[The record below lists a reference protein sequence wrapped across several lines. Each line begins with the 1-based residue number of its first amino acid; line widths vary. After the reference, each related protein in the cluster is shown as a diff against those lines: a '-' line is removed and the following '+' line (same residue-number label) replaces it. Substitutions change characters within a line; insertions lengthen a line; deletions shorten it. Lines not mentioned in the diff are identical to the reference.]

1 LGQDKPAQTS
11 RRTGH
16 CSNADREDN
25 FVVGLKLQTEMRTYN
40 YSDLSKEA
48 IQKLVQRNVDPADEI
63 RAVVE
68 EIIVNVRNN
77 GDKALFDY
85 AAQFDKVDLQKLTV
99 EKDELAQLAA
109 SILPEQKQALQT
121 AYNNI
126 LKFHQTQLKT
136 EAKVETMPGVTC
148 WRELRPIEK
157 VGLYIPGGTAVL
169 PSTFLMLGIPARI
182 VGCHEIVVCSPP
194 QKDGKINP
202 YIAYVAQLLGIEKI
216 YLTGGA
222 QAIAAM
228 AYGTESIPKVD
239 KVFGPGNQYVTK
251 AKTVIQSTTTT
262 AIDMP
267 AGPSEVLVITDESAV
282 PEYVAAD
289 LLAQAE
295 HGVDSQSVLVSTS
308 SEFAEKVIAELNKQL
323 PVLPRANI
331 AGKAID
337 NSYVIVVKTLDEAIQ
352 FSNQYAPEH
361 LILAT
366 ANWQQLTSNI
376 INAGSVFLGNLTPES
391 VGDYASGTNHT
402 LPTSAYARAYS
413 GVSVD
418 SFVKKITFQHITD
431 AGIKNIGPTVE
442 ILAELEGLQAH
453 KNAVSI
459 RIK

>member
-1 LGQDKPAQTS
+1 MK
-11 RRTGH
+11 
-16 CSNADREDN
+16 
-25 FVVGLKLQTEMRTYN
+25 TYN
-40 YSDLSKEA
+40 YSDLSKED

-63 RAVVE
+63 RTVVE
-68 EIIVNVRNN
+68 DIITNVRNH
-77 GDKALFDY
+77 GDRALLDY
-85 AAQFDKVDLQKLTV
+85 ATKFDKV
-99 EKDELAQLAA
+99 ELKSLSVGKEEIAELAA
-109 SILPEQKQALQT
+109 SLLPEQKQALDT

-126 LKFHQTQLKT
+126 RKFHEAQLHT
-136 EAKVETMPGVTC
+136 EAKVETTAGVTC

-182 VGCHEIVVCSPP
+182 AGCHEIIVCSPP
-194 QKDGKINP
+194 QKDGSINA

-222 QAIAAM
+222 QAVAAM
-228 AYGTESIPKVD
+228 AYGTENIPKVD
-239 KVFGPGNQYVTK
+239 KIFGPGNQYVTK
-251 AKTVIQSTTTT
+251 AKTIVQSTTNT

-267 AGPSEVLVITDESAV
+267 AGPSEVLVIADDSAV
-282 PEYVAAD
+282 PEFVAAD

-295 HGVDSQSVLVSTS
+295 HGADSQSVLVTTS
-308 SEFAEKVIAELNKQL
+308 AEFAKKTIVELNKQL
-323 PVLPRANI
+323 PVLPRAAI

-337 NSYVIVVKTLDEAIQ
+337 NSYIVVANDLNEAMD

-366 ANWQQLTSNI
+366 DQWQQITGRI

-402 LPTSAYARAYS
+402 LPTSAYAKAYS

-418 SFVKKITFQHITD
+418 SFVKKITFQHISD
-431 AGIKNIGPTVE
+431 EGIKSIGPTVE
-442 ILAELEGLQAH
+442 ILAALEGLQAH
-453 KNAVSI
+453 KNAVSV
-459 RIK
+459 RMK

>member
-1 LGQDKPAQTS
+1 MK
-11 RRTGH
+11 
-16 CSNADREDN
+16 
-25 FVVGLKLQTEMRTYN
+25 TYN
-40 YSDLSKEA
+40 YSDLNKED
-48 IQKLVQRNVDPADEI
+48 IQKLVQRNVDPAEEI

-68 EIIVNVRNN
+68 DIITNVRNH
-77 GDKALFDY
+77 GDRALFDY
-85 AAQFDKVDLQKLTV
+85 AAKFDKVELKNLSV
-99 EKDELAQLAA
+99 GKDELVELAA
-109 SILPEQKQALQT
+109 SLLPEQKQALDT

-126 LKFHQTQLKT
+126 RKFHETQLHT

-182 VGCHEIVVCSPP
+182 AGCHEIVVCSPP
-194 QKDGKINP
+194 QKDGRINAF
-202 YIAYVAQLLGIEKI
+202 IAYVAQLLGIDKI

-251 AKTVIQSTTTT
+251 AKTIVQSTIAT

-267 AGPSEVLVITDESAV
+267 AGPSEVLVIADDSAV
-282 PEYVAAD
+282 PEFVAAD

-295 HGVDSQSVLVSTS
+295 HGVDSQSVLVTTSTA
-308 SEFAEKVIAELNKQL
+308 FAEKTIVELNKQL
-323 PVLPRANI
+323 PVLPRAAI
-331 AGKAID
+331 AQKAID
-337 NSYVIVVKTLDEAIQ
+337 NSYLIIVKDLDEAMQ

-366 ANWQQLTSNI
+366 ANWKLITANI
-376 INAGSVFLGNLTPES
+376 LNAGSVFLGNLTPES

-402 LPTSAYARAYS
+402 LPTSTYARAYS

-418 SFVKKITFQHITD
+418 SFVKKITFQHITTE
-431 AGIKNIGPTVE
+431 GIKNIGPTVE

-453 KNAVSI
+453 KNAVTI
-459 RIK
+459 RNKK